1 MSALEIV
8 FPVYPWFSL
17 FGNGF
22 GAALSNLFSL
32 IVGIICTQTYI
43 QAIFSAS
50 DSRTASIG
58 AFTAALVVI
67 PVGLPS
73 IAIAMY
79 MQAAHPPVLPILVLP
94 IFLLQYQ
101 PAWLGGVGLAGIL
114 LSLIGSIAGLS
125 LGIGT
130 MVAKDLCFEL
140 LQIKAE
146 KTLLW
151 INRITVLS
159 VTLTA
164 VLIAI
169 LNLKSQVLAWNYLSM
184 ALRGSGVFLP
194 LSLAIFAPGRLKK
207 SWAISSMIISTAA
220 AVGCA
225 ILRLPLDPLSA
236 GITVSTVII
245 SLGLIRSGQNTEAN

>member
-1 MSALEIV
+1 
-8 FPVYPWFSL
+8 
-17 FGNGF
+17 
-22 GAALSNLFSL
+22 
-32 IVGIICTQTYI
+32 
-43 QAIFSAS
+43 
-50 DSRTASIG
+50 
-58 AFTAALVVI
+58 
-67 PVGLPS
+67 
-73 IAIAMY
+73 
-79 MQAAHPPVLPILVLP
+79 
-94 IFLLQYQ
+94 
-101 PAWLGGVGLAGIL
+101 
-114 LSLIGSIAGLS
+114 
-125 LGIGT
+125 

-207 SWAISSMIISTAA
+207 SWAISSMMISTAA
-220 AVGCA
+220 AVGCV

-245 SLGLIRSGQNTEAN
+245 SFGLIRSGQNTETN